1 MRQAL
6 KPGSLPWRF
15 AAVALGLLVS
25 LWLLRQALMPFF
37 VAMVL
42 AYLLGPV
49 VDRLSRFTR
58 RTVAVALVLSLTVG
72 LAIGLLAFL
81 VPFLL
86 DQGSLLLSSLPKW
99 RGLLEGKLAPLAHA
113 HPDWAARV
121 RQGLEGIDL
130 SEAFKGLLKAGTGV
144 LNFFLSTLSLLL
156 VPLILYHLLEGG
168 RDLLR
173 TLETLVPP
181 RYWART
187 DSMAG
192 DIHERLGG
200 YIRGQLA
207 IALVMSVLQGLAF
220 YFLGV
225 PYAWILGPVAGFF
238 NLIPYSP
245 YLVALVPAL
254 VLVGLEGPGL
264 GRIFL
269 VAGVFTAVQ
278 KIEALYLTPVW
289 VGRASKL
296 HSLEVLLA
304 LIAFGHWF
312 GLLGL
317 LFAVPLM
324 VCVRVVLE
332 RLLEDYRKHP
342 WFTGITASE

>member
-1 MRQAL
+1 MTPPEL
-6 KPGSLPWRF
+6 KALPWRF

-49 VDRLSRFTR
+49 VDLISRR
-58 RTVAVALVLSLTVG
+58 ANRTFAVALVLFLTVG
-72 LAIGLLAFL
+72 LAIGVLALL

-86 DQGSLLLSSLPKW
+86 DQGSLLLASLPKW
-99 RGLLEGKLAPLAHA
+99 RSLLEQKLAPLAQA
-113 HPDWAARV
+113 HPGWAAKV
-121 RQGLEGIDL
+121 RQGLEGIDP

-168 RDLLR
+168 RDMLT
-173 TLETLVPP
+173 TLENLVPP
-181 RYWART
+181 RFRARV
-187 DSMAG
+187 DGMAG

-207 IALVMSVLQGLAF
+207 VAVVMSLLQSLAF

-225 PYAWILGPVAGFF
+225 PYAWILGPIAGFF

-245 YLVALVPAL
+245 YLVALLPAL
-254 VLVGLEGPGL
+254 VLLGLEGAGAGHICL
-264 GRIFL
+264 A
-269 VAGVFTAVQ
+269 AGVFTAVQ
-278 KIEALYLTPVW
+278 KVEALYLTPVW

-332 RLLEDYRKHP
+332 RLLEDYREHP
-342 WFTGITASE
+342 WFTGISAT